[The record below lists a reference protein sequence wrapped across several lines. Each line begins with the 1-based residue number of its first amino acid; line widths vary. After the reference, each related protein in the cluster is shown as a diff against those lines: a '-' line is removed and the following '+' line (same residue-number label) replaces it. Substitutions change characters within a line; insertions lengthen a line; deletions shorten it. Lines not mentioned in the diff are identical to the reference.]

1 MPAAVQMLQQ
11 GCQGVGRHRVG
22 RRGSRIRPTPAN
34 AFPCFHAAPKLLKA
48 SIGRRGGHPC
58 GLGTPFCNALF
69 SFPHQTIRRAC
80 LKPIPSPCGRPAAP
94 GSQRCWPER
103 LDRGSGLDRGK
114 TLAGRP
120 NTRSRRSQ
128 PLPSCRPSG
137 ACRHPAGR

>member
-48 SIGRRGGHPC
+48 SIGRRGGHPS
-58 GLGTPFCNALF
+58 GLGPPFCNALF
-69 SFPHQTIRRAC
+69 FFPHQTIRGVRFR
-80 LKPIPSPCGRPAAP
+80 PVPSPCGRPAAP
-94 GSQRCWPER
+94 GWQRCWPER
-103 LDRGSGLDRGK
+103 LDRGLDPDREK

-128 PLPSCRPSG
+128 PPPSCRPSG
-137 ACRHPAGR
+137 TCPHQAGR